1 MGCSTSSALA
11 YLTTDTASYTK
22 PRSSAGKSKW
32 SRLPTEILLVILRHL
47 PVADLI
53 RCCLLS
59 SHWHSLIQNL
69 VFENATISEPDQ
81 HPIADDLDPLLQ
93 IHPLAQSHVQS
104 ITVSDNATSSTD
116 PNADPSSV
124 CTSIRL
130 YGAFLGLFRVAGPSR
145 ISLSRCSSLTDD
157 ALVSL
162 LSHCTHLTELGLS
175 HCPQI
180 TTSAISQLPLLC
192 PHLKSLRLSKWQ
204 GTFCLNLSL
213 AVLETL
219 SIQRNATV
227 ELDHLVLNCPG
238 LVHLRLES
246 VSLCDW
252 MIHESLA
259 RSGTHMESL
268 DISNRSHTMQLS
280 GSCLAVVPTYCPRL
294 KHLGLCFGTISDS
307 TLSELARGCRQT
319 LQSVLLI
326 QVEGVMDGS
335 LEALSEC
342 HHLESLS
349 LIGRGMMSV
358 YTEQGLSCVLRNC
371 HRLKHLEVAGNSGM
385 SDSILDSIVQCVA
398 FRDAHLTSVCL
409 YMFDRL
415 TQLAVDSFKTS
426 LARSTLPRCN
436 AEFKLSFR
444 SYHIGLPLR
453 PVDHM

>member
-69 VFENATISEPDQ
+69 VFENATISGATHLCMFLTAFRRVCTSTYIVSQRPRLLSFSFAEPDQ

-294 KHLGLCFGTISDS
+294 KHLGLCFGD
-307 TLSELARGCRQT
+307 
-319 LQSVLLI
+319 
-326 QVEGVMDGS
+326 
-335 LEALSEC
+335 
-342 HHLESLS
+342 
-349 LIGRGMMSV
+349 
-358 YTEQGLSCVLRNC
+358 Y
-371 HRLKHLEVAGNSGM
+371 
-385 SDSILDSIVQCVA
+385 
-398 FRDAHLTSVCL
+398 F
-409 YMFDRL
+409 
-415 TQLAVDSFKTS
+415 
-426 LARSTLPRCN
+426 
-436 AEFKLSFR
+436 
-444 SYHIGLPLR
+444 
-453 PVDHM
+453 